1 MADVVQTKK
10 KEPRLALVLVALI
23 TSLAVLKF
31 LNAKVSLSKVP
42 GPERGD
48 MQLTAEALPP
58 QIGEWKQVRF
68 EAPSSPEEL
77 PDGQFWW
84 VHGWTWSNEKMA
96 CLISLDQAD
105 WTSWHDLSICYKGA
119 GWTLNDRSIY
129 EIPEQGGGTWHVVTL
144 DLQNGANQK
153 GFVVFS
159 LFGSDGTP
167 MDAPQMK
174 AEAQKQA
181 DGILARM
188 NERFREKKA
197 AEPIAKKWGHERV
210 IQSQLFMTY
219 SGELSRDTRESL
231 MALHLES
238 RQYFRNEWN
247 RHWADWKQ
255 KNP

>member
-1 MADVVQTKK
+1 MADVVQPKK

-48 MQLTAEALPP
+48 MQLTADALPP

-68 EAPSSPEEL
+68 QAPSSPAEL

-84 VHGWTWSNEKMA
+84 VHGWTWSNDNIA

-105 WTSWHDLSICYKGA
+105 WTSWHDLSVCYKA
-119 GWTLNDRSIY
+119 SGWTLNDRSIY

-144 DLQNGANQK
+144 DLQNGAHQK

-167 MDAPQMK
+167 MDAPQMGDN
-174 AEAQKQA
+174 AKQQT
-181 DGILARM
+181 DGILARL

-197 AEPIAKKWGHERV
+197 AEPIAKKWVHERV

-219 SGELSRDTRESL
+219 NGELSKDQRDSL
-231 MALHLES
+231 MALYLEG
-238 RQYFRNEWN
+238 RQYFRTEWN